1 MGSGE
6 DAATSG
12 RVADVALVGL
22 SVVLVADGIDPSAI
36 NPDMLRHAG
45 IVPSDLE
52 IKESPFSTPAHSQ
65 IIYENNVAVVA
76 EPRRFFVVQHGEP
89 LDRNECMAP
98 GIAKCF
104 LEKASHL
111 GYKSIGINP
120 KGFMLLEG
128 GTSSS
133 MLNVLHG
140 KGDWLSFKDESPEIG
155 LKILYRYEGRTI
167 NMDVSFA
174 TKEEERSDAASGL
187 FFEANIHRSVSEI
200 PKQSKRIERLSE
212 ILSDWEQDVSD
223 FCTLASKFPP
233 NGTPL

>member
-1 MGSGE
+1 MKQSE
-6 DAATSG
+6 SAAVSSRPT
-12 RVADVALVGL
+12 DVVLVGL

-76 EPRRFFVVQHGEP
+76 EPRRFFVMQHGEP
-89 LDRNECMAP
+89 LDRSECIAP
-98 GIAKCF
+98 GIAKHF
-104 LEKASHL
+104 LEKVPHL
-111 GYKSIGINP
+111 GYKSLGINP
-120 KGFMLLEG
+120 KGFMPLED
-128 GTSSS
+128 GTPSS
-133 MLNVLHG
+133 MLNVLQG
-140 KGDWLSFKDESPEIG
+140 NGDWLSFKDESPEIG

-174 TKEEERSDAASGL
+174 TKEEERGDASSGL
-187 FFEANIHRSVSEI
+187 LFEANIHRSVSEI
-200 PKQSKRIERLSE
+200 PKQSKRIERLSKL
-212 ILSDWEQDVSD
+212 LSGWEQDVSD

-233 NGTPL
+233 SGAPL